1 MLKISDRF
9 KLAFVRD
16 QRGALLAEALAAVS
30 VFTLLG
36 TAVMTSVSATG
47 AASESIRVS
56 ATADTLASN
65 QIQEILSNPYVDPP
79 FTFTTI
85 TPPTG
90 YSLTAVAE
98 QYIPGDT
105 NIAKIIA
112 TDIDIADAPLTIAIG
127 TPLEDDSP
135 ADLDR
140 EELGRIAED
149 IMTIQDHLATLLNRV
164 DALSRPRLRAVASLS
179 NGWRPDGDA
188 A

>member
-1 MLKISDRF
+1 MWWILDRL
-9 KLAFVRD
+9 KLAIAQD
-16 QRGALLAEALAAVS
+16 QRGAFLAETLAAVS

-36 TAVMTSVSATG
+36 TAVMTTVSATG

-105 NIAKIIA
+105 NIANIIVTVMYK
-112 TDIDIADAPLTIAIG
+112 TDVA
-127 TPLEDDSP
+127 
-135 ADLDR
+135 
-140 EELGRIAED
+140 
-149 IMTIQDHLATLLNRV
+149 ATLETL
-164 DALSRPRLRAVASLS
+164 RLKGA
-179 NGWRPDGDA
+179 
-188 A
+188 

>member
-1 MLKISDRF
+1 MWWILDRL
-9 KLAFVRD
+9 KLAIAQD
-16 QRGALLAEALAAVS
+16 QRGAFLAETLAAVS

-105 NIAKIIA
+105 NIANIIVTVMYK
-112 TDIDIADAPLTIAIG
+112 TDVA
-127 TPLEDDSP
+127 
-135 ADLDR
+135 
-140 EELGRIAED
+140 
-149 IMTIQDHLATLLNRV
+149 ATLETL
-164 DALSRPRLRAVASLS
+164 RLKGA
-179 NGWRPDGDA
+179 
-188 A
+188 

>member
-1 MLKISDRF
+1 MWWILDRL
-9 KLAFVRD
+9 KLAIAQD
-16 QRGALLAEALAAVS
+16 QRGAFLAETLAAVS

-36 TAVMTSVSATG
+36 TAVMTTVSATG

-98 QYIPGDT
+98 QYILGDT
-105 NIAKIIA
+105 NIANIIVTVRYK
-112 TDIDIADAPLTIAIG
+112 TDVA
-127 TPLEDDSP
+127 
-135 ADLDR
+135 
-140 EELGRIAED
+140 
-149 IMTIQDHLATLLNRV
+149 ATLETL
-164 DALSRPRLRAVASLS
+164 RLKGA
-179 NGWRPDGDA
+179 
-188 A
+188 

>member
-1 MLKISDRF
+1 MWRMLKLSNRF
-9 KLAFVRD
+9 SLAFVRD
-16 QRGALLAEALAAVS
+16 QRGAFLAEALAAVS

-85 TPPTG
+85 APPTG

-98 QYIPGDT
+98 QYIPGDI
-105 NIAKIIA
+105 NIAKIIV
-112 TDIDIADAPLTIAIG
+112 TVMYK
-127 TPLEDDSP
+127 
-135 ADLDR
+135 
-140 EELGRIAED
+140 AEVA
-149 IMTIQDHLATLLNRV
+149 ATLETL
-164 DALSRPRLRAVASLS
+164 RLKGA
-179 NGWRPDGDA
+179 
-188 A
+188 